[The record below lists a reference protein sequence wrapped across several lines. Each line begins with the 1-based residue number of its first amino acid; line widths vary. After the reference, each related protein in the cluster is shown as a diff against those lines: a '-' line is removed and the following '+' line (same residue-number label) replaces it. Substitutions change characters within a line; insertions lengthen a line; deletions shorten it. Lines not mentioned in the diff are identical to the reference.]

1 MSLGSVYV
9 LSPAHGLSLEPF
21 VTTLLDRQSELSPQL
36 SQHVWK
42 SLKVTAWSHAGCQ
55 MQMDFY
61 FSFTD
66 FLKAQTYTACLTEKH
81 DEG

>member
-9 LSPAHGLSLEPF
+9 LGPAHGLSLEPF
-21 VTTLLDRQSELSPQL
+21 VTTLLDRQRELSLQL
-36 SQHVWK
+36 RQHVWK
-42 SLKVTAWSHAGCQ
+42 SLTHAGYQ

-66 FLKAQTYTACLTEKH
+66 FLKAQTYIACLTEKH
-81 DEG
+81 DES